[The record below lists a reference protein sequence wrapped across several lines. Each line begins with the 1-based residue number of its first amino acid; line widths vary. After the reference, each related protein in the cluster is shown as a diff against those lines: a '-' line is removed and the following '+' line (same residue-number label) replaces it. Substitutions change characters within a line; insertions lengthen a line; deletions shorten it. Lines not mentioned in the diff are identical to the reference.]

1 MTASPELMAREPTR
15 VLAVAES
22 DSCGAAGIQADVK
35 TILALGGYA
44 MTALSAVTAQNT
56 SGIAHLQALEPS
68 FVEQQMRMAL
78 EDIGAEAIK
87 IGLLVNTGIINA
99 VSTVLDDYK
108 GKNIPVVINPAI
120 VARDGK
126 KLMDEDALAA
136 LKRRLFIRAAVLT
149 PNLRSAELLTG
160 MNIRDMDDIRHA
172 ATMLRTLGAENVL
185 LRAAGTGNKA
195 ALYLLATE
203 DGEKIYER
211 PTATSQHLLGE
222 GATLASAIAVGL
234 AQKKDIAAAVEH
246 ALDFTHKA
254 ILTAPRFATASGAG
268 PVNHACLID
277 HAHAIG
283 KSVA

>member
-1 MTASPELMAREPTR
+1 MTAARELTR

-56 SGIAHLQALEPS
+56 SGIAHLQALEPA
-68 FVEQQMRMAL
+68 FVEQQMRVAL

-99 VSTVLDDYK
+99 VSSVLDDYK

-126 KLMDEDALAA
+126 KLMDDDALAA

-160 MNIRDMDDIRHA
+160 MTIRDIEDMRHA
-172 ATMLRTLGAENVL
+172 TTMLRTLGAENVL
-185 LRAAGTGNKA
+185 LRTGGTGNKA
-195 ALYLLATE
+195 AIYLLATE

-211 PTATSQHLLGE
+211 PIPNDRHLLGE

-234 AQKKDIAAAVEH
+234 AQNMDIFSTIER
-246 ALDFTHKA
+246 ALDFTHQA
-254 ILTAPRFATASGAG
+254 ILSAPRFATSSGAG
-268 PVNHACLID
+268 PVNHACLIEKLTR
-277 HAHAIG
+277 
-283 KSVA
+283 KSTAS